1 MHQSLDVFF
10 CSNLGMA
17 KNKVKVDGRAYM
29 TWFGHIDKKT
39 ERESYVFFCRGPFL
53 EAIVVG
59 KKWPIS
65 ITTTHHGDFF
75 CLETFT
81 HFPTLDEEVVTVGK
95 WPFQRADSL
104 GFFLK
109 GPLGMFSKKC
119 PTYDRSSKL
128 LTYFSSYLDEIA
140 STCLLSFL

>member
-1 MHQSLDVFF
+1 MFF
-10 CSNLGMA
+10 S
-17 KNKVKVDGRAYM
+17 R
-29 TWFGHIDKKT
+29 
-39 ERESYVFFCRGPFL
+39 RPFL

-65 ITTTHHGDFF
+65 ITTHHGDLDLF

-104 GFFLK
+104 GFFE
-109 GPLGMFSKKC
+109 GTFG
-119 PTYDRSSKL
+119 DV
-128 LTYFSSYLDEIA
+128 
-140 STCLLSFL
+140 